1 MTKEQLAEKLNGREY
16 LDEITDEECAAAKA
30 AGLVVIF
37 GYSDDNVELRGAIK
51 EEIGMW
57 DGGTLYLHQGGV
69 LDDPDAVD
77 CDRCLKRLKEEQ
89 KKCVAIGCC
98 WDANPYSW
106 LIKPDTDGSIP
117 FAPFEIVEGKEKF
130 CRGIV
135 VELNVLPSL

>member
-1 MTKEQLAEKLNGREY
+1 MTKEQLATQLNGREY
-16 LDEITDEECAAAKA
+16 GDEITDEECAAAKA

-37 GYSDDNVELRGAIK
+37 GYSDDYVELRGAIK

-57 DGGTLYLHQGGV
+57 DGGKLYLHRGGV

-89 KKCVAIGCC
+89 KKCAEVVCG
-98 WDANPYSW
+98 WSVNDYSW
-106 LIKPDTDGSIP
+106 FISPPAAVNAAVFDIL
-117 FAPFEIVEGKEKF
+117 EGKEKF

-135 VELNVLPSL
+135 VELDALPSL